1 MTTNVRDFTEELR
14 PLYRYSV
21 EAKEWQ
27 YLDTEHGW
35 TIVSSQLDAKN
46 MALHSAVTM
55 GLECYHNLAS
65 QSEPVS
71 NAIPGYAPPP
81 PLVDTVAPTNDVS
94 NDFSITRG
102 WVWYVIAFVISVA
115 VTGIT
120 SQFTASC
127 V

>member
-35 TIVSSQLDAKN
+35 TIVSSQLDAKT

-55 GLECYHNLAS
+55 GLEYYHSLAS

-71 NAIPGYAPPP
+71 NAIPEYAPPP
-81 PLVDTVAPTNDVS
+81 PNEVS